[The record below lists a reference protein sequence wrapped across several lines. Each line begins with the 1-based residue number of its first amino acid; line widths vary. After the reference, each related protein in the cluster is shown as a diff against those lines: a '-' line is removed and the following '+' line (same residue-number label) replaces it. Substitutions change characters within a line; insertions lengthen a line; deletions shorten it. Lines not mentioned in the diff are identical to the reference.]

1 MEFREL
7 PIEVVKILSTVGASP
22 RLIAHLTLVHDT
34 ALRIT
39 EQIDKIWPSLKYD
52 VKAVLIG
59 AASHDIGK
67 SVYKEELRLPGKQH
81 EEIGPKLL
89 VQHGLAESY
98 ARFARTHAQWQSGAA
113 TIEDLLVALADKIW
127 KGQRSANLEAA
138 LTNFLAKK
146 CNQEEWNVY
155 LKLDDL
161 INEITKDADA
171 RLNWQN
177 QFSIA

>member
-1 MEFREL
+1 
-7 PIEVVKILSTVGASP
+7 VGASP
-22 RLIAHLTLVHDT
+22 RLIAHLILVHDT

-59 AASHDIGK
+59 AATHDIGK
-67 SVYKEELRLPGKQH
+67 SIYKEELSLPGKRH

-89 VQHGLAESY
+89 TQSGLSESY
-98 ARFARTHAQWQSGAA
+98 ARFARTHAQWQSS
-113 TIEDLLVALADKIW
+113 TVSIEDLLVALADKIW
-127 KGQRSANLEAA
+127 KGQRNADLEAV
-138 LTNFLAKK
+138 LTNFLAKQS
-146 CNQEEWNVY
+146 NQEEWDVY

-177 QFSIA
+177 QFSIV